1 MPLERGSPALCWA
14 AGSGDIEPHGLG
26 AVGYRRELLG
36 SNALCPGARIIFPL
50 YNDGMV
56 SIGCDTKGNLCSD
69 VYLLCPFRGFRG
81 RGLGVVY
88 YGPLMLI

>member
-1 MPLERGSPALCWA
+1 MLCWA

-26 AVGYRRELLG
+26 AVGCRRELLG

-56 SIGCDTKGNLCSD
+56 SIGCDTKGNLCSG
-69 VYLLCPFRGFRG
+69 VYPLCPFCGFRG

-88 YGPLMLI
+88 SGPLMLI